1 MSNKISSFQA
11 AKFSVPLQFNEEEL
25 PCNFYEVNTSWRNR
39 SEGKTEK
46 RCFLYSW
53 ANDTENDYRRY
64 IRVCD
69 EREKI
74 SDAISKLKKKHD
86 IN

>member
-1 MSNKISSFQA
+1 MPNKISSFQA

-25 PCNFYEVNTSWRNR
+25 PYTLYEVNTTWRNR

-46 RCFLYSW
+46 RGCLYFW

-64 IRVCD
+64 IRVFD
-69 EREKI
+69 ECEKNLMQLV
-74 SDAISKLKKKHD
+74 S
-86 IN
+86 